1 MRSLGVA
8 ALVACAA
15 CASTS
20 PEPAFKDVSAL
31 VEQRTGQRVRWNQ
44 AGSEDAAVERAV
56 KDLLTRELTT
66 DAAVQVALLNNPRL
80 LATYEELSIG
90 QADVVQAGLLKNP
103 VFGARITAAERDA
116 LDPNLLFDV
125 SQDFLGVLLL
135 PARKKVAETQLEEV
149 KLRVADQ
156 VLDLASEV
164 RSALYTT
171 VGAMQVLAMRRL
183 VRDAA
188 LAASELAKRQAEAGN
203 RSELSQVTEQGLFE
217 QVDLDA
223 GRSEGDVVVARERLT
238 RLMGVWGQA
247 ATFRVPDRLAGLP
260 KEEVSLEHLEST
272 AVAQRLDLQ
281 AARKEVE
288 ATGYALSLVR
298 SSRWVGALDV
308 GVEGGRLKSGNV
320 AVGPSASVEL
330 PIFDQ
335 RQAAVAR
342 LEAQLRASEHRYAAR
357 AIDIRSEVRAARERV
372 LLARRVVDRYKTTLV
387 PLRERIVALA
397 QQEYDAMLLGV
408 YELLLAK
415 QNEVN
420 AYREY
425 IEATRDYWIA
435 RSDLERAVGGRLAKP
450 GSAASEAGTPAGAGP
465 VPAAPQPA
473 TAPMHH
479 H

>member
-1 MRSLGVA
+1 MRRVA
-8 ALVACAA
+8 FATLLACVG

-20 PEPAFKDVSAL
+20 PEPAFKDVSQL
-31 VEQRTGQRVRWNQ
+31 VLQRSGQRVRWNQ
-44 AGSEDAAVERAV
+44 AGAEDAQVARAV
-56 KDLLTRELTT
+56 KDLLARELTS

-116 LDPNLLFDV
+116 LDPNLVFDV
-125 SQDFLGVLLL
+125 TQDFLGVLLL
-135 PARKKVAETQLEEV
+135 PARKKIAETQLEEV

-156 VLDLASEV
+156 ILDLAAEV
-164 RSALYTT
+164 RSALYTA
-171 VGAMQVLAMRRL
+171 VGAMQVLAMRRA

-188 LAASELAKRQAEAGN
+188 LVAAELAKSQADVGN
-203 RSELSQVTEQGLFE
+203 LSDLAQATEQGLFE

-223 GRSEGDVVVARERLT
+223 ARSEGDVVAARERLT
-238 RLMGVWGQA
+238 RLMGVWGPSA
-247 ATFRVPDRLAGLP
+247 AFRIPERLPDLP
-260 KEEVSLEHLEST
+260 ADEVSLTHLESA
-272 AVAQRLDLQ
+272 AVAQRLDLL
-281 AARKEVE
+281 AAKKEVE
-288 ATGYALSLVR
+288 ATGYALSLVQ

-308 GVEGGRLKSGNV
+308 GVEGARLRDGNV

-335 RQAAVAR
+335 RQAAIAR

-357 AIDIRSEVRAARERV
+357 AIDIRSAVRGARERV
-372 LLARRVVDRYKTTLV
+372 VLARSIVERFRTTLV

-397 QQEYDAMLLGV
+397 QQQYDAMLLGV

-425 IEATRDYWIA
+425 IEATRDYWLA
-435 RSDLERAVGGRLAKP
+435 RSDLERAVGGRLTATSTQKD
-450 GSAASEAGTPAGAGP
+450 GGAR
-465 VPAAPQPA
+465 
-473 TAPMHH
+473 
-479 H
+479 